1 MHETLVAQLLVLA
14 EPMAALSID
23 HLTPLTRRK
32 LADNELSV
40 HAYLN
45 EYGGFVHVGDSAE
58 IAPTESDLATI
69 FDLARRAR
77 LVWLKFDADAGV
89 LDGLPT
95 YRETDFAS

>member
-1 MHETLVAQLLVLA
+1 MPETLVAGLLKLA

-40 HAYLN
+40 HAYPN
-45 EYGGFVHVGDSAE
+45 EYGGFVYVGDSPE
-58 IAPTESDLATI
+58 TAPTEGDLATI

-89 LDGLPT
+89 VDGLQT
-95 YRETDFAS
+95 YGETELAS